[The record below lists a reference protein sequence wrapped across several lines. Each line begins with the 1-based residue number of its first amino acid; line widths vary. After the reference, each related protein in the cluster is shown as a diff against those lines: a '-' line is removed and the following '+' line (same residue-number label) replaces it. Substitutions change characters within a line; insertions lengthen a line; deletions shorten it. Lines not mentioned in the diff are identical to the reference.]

1 MALKSPRLFL
11 SQQNPKF
18 LITAPNKTLEEKH
31 MQFLPLKKFL
41 YSNILLFLGTITKL
55 LHQVIFKYAL
65 FQHCNFSANTTK
77 THLVSPAWIIS

>member
-11 SQQNPKF
+11 SQQNLKF

-31 MQFLPLKKFL
+31 MQFLPLKKF

-55 LHQVIFKYAL
+55 LQVIFKYAL